1 MTPHRSLPPPR
12 IRARVGASARERTQN
27 ADEVDAKD
35 VAHVIAAA
43 IDARTRG
50 VDVARAR
57 MPLQAGA
64 RHRAHAPI
72 ILSKRAHY
80 ENSSTTCDL

>member
-12 IRARVGASARERTQN
+12 IRARVGASVRELTKN

-35 VAHVIAAA
+35 VAHVIDAA

-64 RHRAHAPI
+64 GHRAHAPFI
-72 ILSKRAHY
+72 VSKRAHY
-80 ENSSTTCDL
+80 ENSSSTCDL

>member
-1 MTPHRSLPPPR
+1 M
-12 IRARVGASARERTQN
+12 RELTKN

-35 VAHVIAAA
+35 VAHVIDAA

-64 RHRAHAPI
+64 RHHAHAPI

-80 ENSSTTCDL
+80 ENSSGTYDL